1 MYKILL
7 SYLKLFN
14 MTFGIS
20 ADEVIDVSNQ
30 EQLGIVVR
38 YLRNSQAIEKLL
50 ETVTVPKQE
59 MEKPSTS
66 TVHHTN
72 LTYFCLKHPKSCKL
86 RIWLVRCK
94 CWLYFISTH
103 QNVNENW
110 NNLLLQLLL
119 NHLKTKSYHCVKHIW
134 WKGTQHL
141 QI

>member
-1 MYKILL
+1 
-7 SYLKLFN
+7 

-94 CWLYFISTH
+94 C
-103 QNVNENW
+103 
-110 NNLLLQLLL
+110 
-119 NHLKTKSYHCVKHIW
+119 
-134 WKGTQHL
+134 
-141 QI
+141 